1 MLAQDSAHALVYR
14 ALDQVLAD
22 HMICTGTSR
31 SIFAAIDH
39 LSASAA
45 PADQVRRAED
55 IAIQIHRL
63 QWALQQRDDAASEA
77 ALCSL
82 KELAADWINTRI
94 CS

>member
-1 MLAQDSAHALVYR
+1 MLAQDSAHVLVYR

-22 HMICTGTSR
+22 HTISAGTSR

-39 LSASAA
+39 LKASAA

-77 ALCSL
+77 ALGSL
-82 KELAADWINTRI
+82 KELAVDWINTRI
-94 CS
+94 CN